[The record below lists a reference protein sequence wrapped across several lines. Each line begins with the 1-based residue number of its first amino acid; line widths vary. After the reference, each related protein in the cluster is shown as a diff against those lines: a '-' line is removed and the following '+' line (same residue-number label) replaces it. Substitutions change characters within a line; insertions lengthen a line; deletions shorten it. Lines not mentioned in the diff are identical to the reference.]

1 MTPLASSREPIL
13 ATQENRPVRICMVA
27 HFAFGALTGGRA
39 GHIGGVERQT
49 TLMARWLAARG
60 HVVSLVT
67 WDEGQVDGATID
79 GVRVLKL
86 CRQSAGIPGLRFF
99 HPRWTS
105 LNAALTRAD
114 AEVYY
119 HNCGEYVTG
128 QVALWARQ
136 HRRRFVYSVAS
147 DPECDPRLPQMKAWR
162 ERALFRYGL
171 GHADRIIVQTET
183 QKRMLAD
190 DRQLD
195 SQVLPMPVLTPPG
208 PFNPPSPPPSGGA
221 RVLWVGR
228 ISPEKRPELFLELA
242 RSCPELQFDLVGPDD
257 NGPCAARVLAG
268 ARALENL
275 TVHGAIAREKVYD
288 FYRAA
293 ACLCST
299 SLFEGFPNT
308 FLEAWSQ
315 GVPVV
320 STFDPDGLITKRELG
335 AAAADVPGLARA
347 LRELLSSRDRWSQAS
362 QRARAYFVDNHTI
375 ESAMPRFE
383 RIFLELSPSSPAP
396 S

>member
-1 MTPLASSREPIL
+1 
-13 ATQENRPVRICMVA
+13 MVA
-27 HFAFGALTGGRA
+27 HFAYGALTGGTA

-60 HVVSLVT
+60 HDVSLVT
-67 WDEGQVDGATID
+67 WDEGQADGARID

-86 CRQSAGIPGLRFF
+86 CRRSDGLPGLRFF

-105 LNAALTRAD
+105 LNRAMARAD

-128 QVALWARQ
+128 QVALWARR
-136 HRRRFVYSVAS
+136 HGRRFVYSVAS

-171 GHADRIIVQTET
+171 AHADHIIVQTAT

-190 DRQLD
+190 GRNLA
-195 SQVLPMPVLTPPG
+195 SQVLPMPVLAPPA
-208 PFNPPSPPPSGGA
+208 PLPPLSPPPSAGA

-242 RSCPELQFDLVGPDD
+242 RSCPELQFDLVGPADH
-257 NGPCAARVLAG
+257 GPCADRVAAE
-268 ARALENL
+268 ARALKNL
-275 TVHGAIAREKVYD
+275 TLHGAIAREKVYD
-288 FYRAA
+288 FYRGAA
-293 ACLCST
+293 FLCST

-315 GVPVV
+315 GLPVV
-320 STFDPDGLITKRELG
+320 STFDPDGLIATRGLG
-335 AAAADVPGLARA
+335 AAATDVPGLAHA
-347 LRELLSSRDRWSQAS
+347 LRELCSSADRWSTAS
-362 QRARAYFVDNHTI
+362 RRAREYFTENHTL

-383 RIFLELSPSSPAP
+383 RVFVAQSQTPSTRR
-396 S
+396 